1 MMLRQARQD
10 RGWVA
15 RLTAKA
21 ETLARAAAEN
31 RLRAARSDPARVAL
45 ELHFRGDD
53 PATGVALTRAIEA
66 RVESLPREHEGFA
79 IVTTTFLR
87 ARIERRT
94 HNVRSALFEYR
105 FRLLANPSE

>member
-31 RLRAARSDPARVAL
+31 RLRAARSDPARWRRAAL
-45 ELHFRGDD
+45 LWPLF
-53 PATGVALTRAIEA
+53 TRN
-66 RVESLPREHEGFA
+66 R
-79 IVTTTFLR
+79 
-87 ARIERRT
+87 
-94 HNVRSALFEYR
+94 
-105 FRLLANPSE
+105 